1 MKKIVLFLIFPIL
14 TFAQIEKTIKLKVA
28 VVQEIIK
35 KGELAETEFWQTK
48 GKVTF
53 AIVNYTNEQNS
64 IFKELFIKQFHEILP
79 IYNKMIISYDEKDT
93 ALFVKILIRQED
105 DYRNLLTKSQLKLYL
120 EKLADFEK
128 NNPQQNDAYTSL
140 FFSEKLLKE
149 YKFKFGYNE
158 KTPN

>member
-1 MKKIVLFLIFPIL
+1 MKKIILFLIFPFL

-28 VVQEIIK
+28 VVQEIVK
-35 KGELAETEFWQTK
+35 KGAKAETEFWQTK

-53 AIVNYTNEQNS
+53 AIVNYTNEQNP
-64 IFKELFIKQFHEILP
+64 IFKELFIKQFQEILP
-79 IYNKMIISYDEKDT
+79 VYNKMIVSYDEKDT
-93 ALFVKILIRQED
+93 DLFVKILIRQED
-105 DYRNLLTKSQLKLYL
+105 DYRNLLTKPQLQLYL
-120 EKLADFEK
+120 DKLADFEK
-128 NNPQQNDAYTSL
+128 NNPQQNDAYSSL